1 MDVSKDVSAAQKSF
15 AIKNTKSMLVCWGI
29 ILGCLYIMHW
39 FYKDDNGDVD
49 WLIYAVPAFLVF
61 LAFLRFLAI
70 KDGIVVSPERNKF
83 EFYGGAMAASN
94 FSDFLSPSWLLQF
107 FKRYSWDLDSITS
120 CKKDYKRL
128 VSKSGTVHELYYL
141 CVSST
146 KGNVKIELSEGKV
159 DEAIAVLV
167 SVRDMGKP
175 ILNR

>member
-1 MDVSKDVSAAQKSF
+1 
-15 AIKNTKSMLVCWGI
+15 
-29 ILGCLYIMHW
+29 MHW
-39 FYKDDNGDVD
+39 FYKDDNGDVG
-49 WLIYAVPAFLVF
+49 WLIYAVPAFFAF

-128 VSKSGTVHELYYL
+128 VSKSGTVHEFYYL
-141 CVSST
+141 CVTST
-146 KGNVKIELSEGKV
+146 KGNVKIELSEGKI

-167 SVRDMGKP
+167 SLCNMGTP

>member
-70 KDGIVVSPERNKF
+70 KDGIVVSP
-83 EFYGGAMAASN
+83 
-94 FSDFLSPSWLLQF
+94 
-107 FKRYSWDLDSITS
+107 
-120 CKKDYKRL
+120 
-128 VSKSGTVHELYYL
+128 
-141 CVSST
+141 
-146 KGNVKIELSEGKV
+146 
-159 DEAIAVLV
+159 
-167 SVRDMGKP
+167 
-175 ILNR
+175 